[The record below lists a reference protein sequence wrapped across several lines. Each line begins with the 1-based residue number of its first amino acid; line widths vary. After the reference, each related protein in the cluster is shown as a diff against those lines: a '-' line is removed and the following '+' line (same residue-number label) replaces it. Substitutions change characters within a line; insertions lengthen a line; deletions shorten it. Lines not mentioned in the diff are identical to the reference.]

1 VEYIIFTYPS
11 CSRCE
16 ELKNYIKEK
25 ELTGQE
31 YDLVLKESRLKIREF
46 LSFIKRDEKGAIII
60 PTLVLQEGGEV
71 VTVLNNP
78 KELEDWL
85 KSKA

>member
-1 VEYIIFTYPS
+1 MEYLIFTYPS
-11 CSRCE
+11 CLRCE

-25 ELTGQE
+25 ELISQE
-31 YDLVLKESRLKIREF
+31 YDLVLKESKLKIREF

-60 PTLVLQEGGEV
+60 PTLVLQQGGEV
-71 VTVLNNP
+71 VTVLNSP

>member
-1 VEYIIFTYPS
+1 MEYIIFTYPS

-71 VTVLNNP
+71 VTVLNSP

>member
-1 VEYIIFTYPS
+1 MEYIIFTYPS

-16 ELKNYIKEK
+16 ELKNYIREK

-31 YDLVLKESRLKIREF
+31 YDLVLKESKLKIREF

-60 PTLVLQEGGEV
+60 PTLVLREGGEV
-71 VTVLNNP
+71 VTVLNSP

>member
-1 VEYIIFTYPS
+1 MEYIIFTYPS

-31 YDLVLKESRLKIREF
+31 YDLVLKESKLKIREF

-60 PTLVLQEGGEV
+60 PTLVLREGGEV
-71 VTVLNNP
+71 VTVLNSP

>member
-1 VEYIIFTYPS
+1 MEYIIFTYPS